1 MEDLIQYVQ
10 VHYQEFI
17 IKITSI
23 PVGFKEDY
31 IMHSSDFEEFILA
44 NGYKDSHI
52 EDIFSYM
59 KNLKPFPKAYI
70 LN

>member
-1 MEDLIQYVQ
+1 
-10 VHYQEFI
+10 
-17 IKITSI
+17 
-23 PVGFKEDY
+23 
-31 IMHSSDFEEFILA
+31 MHSSDFEEFLLT

-59 KNLKPFPKAYI
+59 KNLKPFPEEYI